1 MLRITIPDADDL
13 ALEHL
18 ICDVNGTLAE
28 DGLLL
33 EGIAGRLTQLASVL
47 RIHLVTADT
56 YHTLDKLMS
65 ELRMDAIA
73 ANRPTPLAVNVRSGA
88 EKAAYARDLGATGVV
103 AIGNGANDV
112 ALFETARLSIAVLGA
127 EGTCPRAALSADVLC
142 HSALDA
148 LDLLLYPQRLTA
160 TLRP

>member
-1 MLRITIPDADDL
+1 MLRITIPGADDL
-13 ALEHL
+13 ELEHL

-33 EGIAGRLTQLASVL
+33 EGVAGRLTQLAGVL
-47 RIHLVTADT
+47 QVHLVTADT
-56 YHTLDKLMS
+56 YQTLDTLMG

-73 ANRPTPLAVNVRSGA
+73 ADRPTPHAVNVSSGA
-88 EKAAYARDLGATGVV
+88 EKAAYARDLGASGVV

-127 EGTCPRAALSADVLC
+127 EGTSPRAAFAADVLC
-142 HSALDA
+142 RSALDA
-148 LDLLLYPQRLTA
+148 LDLLLYPQRLAA

>member
-1 MLRITIPDADDL
+1 MLRISIPDAEDL

-33 EGIAGRLTQLASVL
+33 EGIAGRLTQLAGAL

-56 YHTLDKLMS
+56 YHTLDRLMG

-73 ANRPTPLAVNVRSGA
+73 ADRPAPYAVNVRSGA
-88 EKAAYARDLGATGVV
+88 EKAAYARELGVPGVV

-112 ALFETARLSIAVLGA
+112 ALFEAARLSIAVLGA
-127 EGTCPRAALSADVLC
+127 EGTCPRAALAADMLC
-142 HSALDA
+142 RSALDA
-148 LDLLLYPQRLTA
+148 LDLLLYPQRLAA

>member
-1 MLRITIPDADDL
+1 MLRITLPGGDDL

-33 EGIAGRLTQLASVL
+33 EGIAGRLTQLASTL
-47 RIHLVTADT
+47 QIHLVTADT
-56 YHTLDKLMS
+56 YQTLDELMG
-65 ELRMDAIA
+65 ELRMNAIA
-73 ANRPTPLAVNVRSGA
+73 ADRPAPHAHHVSSGA
-88 EKAAYARDLGATGVV
+88 QKAAYARELGASTVV
-103 AIGNGANDV
+103 AIGNGANDI

-127 EGTCPRAALSADVLC
+127 EGTSARAALTADVLC
-142 HSALDA
+142 RSPLDA

-160 TLRP
+160 TLRS

>member
-1 MLRITIPDADDL
+1 MLRISIPDAEDL

-33 EGIAGRLTQLASVL
+33 EGIAGRLTQLAGAL

-56 YHTLDKLMS
+56 YHTLDRLMG

-73 ANRPTPLAVNVRSGA
+73 ADRPAPYAVNVRSGA
-88 EKAAYARDLGATGVV
+88 EKAAYTRELGAPGVV

-112 ALFETARLSIAVLGA
+112 ALFEAARLSIAVLGA
-127 EGTCPRAALSADVLC
+127 EGTCPRAALAADVLC
-142 HSALDA
+142 RSALDA
-148 LDLLLYPQRLTA
+148 LDLLLYPQRLAA